1 MHKYFF
7 GEIYASKPHLLATIV
22 VEMFTITYFVFASVL
37 EPFWGERN
45 ILLQYLPDGLEDMD
59 ELVLC

>member
-1 MHKYFF
+1 
-7 GEIYASKPHLLATIV
+7 
-22 VEMFTITYFVFASVL
+22 MFTITYFVFASVL